1 VKLTL
6 LQNEKAEE
14 WQMAQQKSGTR
25 HSRKLPLRSRKSS
38 QLKLLE
44 PEKATAEDVKTRLGA
59 EHVGGGLRFH
69 NVHV

>member
-14 WQMAQQKSGTR
+14 WQTAQQEYGTW
-25 HSRKLPLRSRKSS
+25 HSRKVPLRSGKTS

-44 PEKATAEDVKTRLGA
+44 PEKATAEDVMTRLGA
-59 EHVGGGLRFH
+59 EPVGGELRFH